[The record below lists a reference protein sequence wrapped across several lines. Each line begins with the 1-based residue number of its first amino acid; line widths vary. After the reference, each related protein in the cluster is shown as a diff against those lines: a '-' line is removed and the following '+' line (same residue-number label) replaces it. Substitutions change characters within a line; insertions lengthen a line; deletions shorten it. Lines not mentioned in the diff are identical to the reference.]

1 MAPPD
6 RQRWDEWLRARK
18 ADPDS
23 AINQLQNEGLTLG
36 EAVIVTVL
44 GKIHEE
50 IIDAQAPLVLP
61 GDEWRHSDE
70 DEDEDEG

>member
-18 ADPDS
+18 ADPES

-50 IIDAQAPLVLP
+50 IIDAQSRPIP
-61 GDEWRHSDE
+61 GDEWRGD
-70 DEDEDEG
+70 DDEG